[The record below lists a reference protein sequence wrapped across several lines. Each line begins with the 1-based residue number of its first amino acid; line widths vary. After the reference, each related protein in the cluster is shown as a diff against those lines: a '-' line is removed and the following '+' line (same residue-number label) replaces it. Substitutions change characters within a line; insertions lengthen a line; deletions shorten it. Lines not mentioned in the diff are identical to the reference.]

1 MSLDHA
7 QEQRVRAWLKAKQ
20 VADDCPACH
29 ARDWVILEIV
39 DAPVRWPAELHT
51 GGPGLPLIPR
61 GCRNCGYVM
70 FFAAAKLGLGARAD
84 AEAHDHA
91 SS

>member
-20 VADDCPACH
+20 VADDCPACR

-39 DAPVRWPAELHT
+39 DAPVRWPAELHVAW
-51 GGPGLPLIPR
+51 PGCPLIPR
-61 GCRNCGYVM
+61 GC
-70 FFAAAKLGLGARAD
+70 L
-84 AEAHDHA
+84 
-91 SS
+91 